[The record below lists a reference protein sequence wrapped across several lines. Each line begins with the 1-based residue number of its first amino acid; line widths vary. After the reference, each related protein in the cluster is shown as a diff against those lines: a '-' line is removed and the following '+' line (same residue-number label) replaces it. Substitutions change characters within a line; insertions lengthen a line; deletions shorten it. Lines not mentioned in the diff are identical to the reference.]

1 MTGFT
6 DTAPDLETY
15 WRSIILFGRNV
26 ASYKFALAK
35 SLIELGDREQEL
47 ILLEDL
53 AEPFARHV
61 CEHLR
66 LSPKQ
71 GTSPSSKFLDA
82 CRSFN
87 SDELTKS
94 DLIAQTTK
102 LGFVNVIDAFHV
114 VNQGEIPKR
123 FFIDERQQN
132 GGIRLTDDF
141 FHMFEEG
148 RAVVLGEEVEARWRL
163 VETAWSL
170 GLSRNLTGIQH
181 DDECGLLFAA
191 TSDRRVAVTSSRSA
205 LNGYQK
211 GRCFYCFDRISVLE
225 GDIFLADV
233 DHFFPHTLKAEMP
246 YAHLDGVWNLVLAC
260 KDCNRG
266 HDGKFAKLPNTRL
279 LGRLHTRNEFLIGS
293 HHPLRETLMSQ
304 TGNNE
309 IERKSFLQKQ
319 YDRARE
325 RLIHTWQPV
334 LRAEPVF

>member
-6 DTAPDLETY
+6 DTAPDIETY

-35 SLIELGDREQEL
+35 SLIEIGSREQEL
-47 ILLEDL
+47 VRLEDL
-53 AEPFARHV
+53 AEPFSRHV
-61 CEHLR
+61 CEHLK

-71 GTSPSSKFLDA
+71 STSSSSKFLDA
-82 CRSFN
+82 CRAFN
-87 SDELTKS
+87 SHKISRS

-114 VNQGEIPKR
+114 VNQGEIPIR
-123 FFIDERQQN
+123 FFLDERRQN
-132 GGIRLTDDF
+132 AGIRLTDDF

-148 RAVVLGEEVEARWRL
+148 HTAILGEEVEARWRL
-163 VETAWSL
+163 VETAWGL
-170 GLSRNLTGIQH
+170 GLSRNLASIQH
-181 DDECGLLFAA
+181 DDELSLLFAGTA
-191 TSDRRVAVTSSRSA
+191 GRRVAVTSSRSA

-225 GDIFLADV
+225 GDALLADV
-233 DHFFPHTLKAEMP
+233 DHFFPHILKGEMP
-246 YAHLDGVWNLVLAC
+246 DAYLDGVWNLVLAC

-266 HDGKFAKLPNTRL
+266 HDGKFAKLPNTHLLSRL
-279 LGRLHTRNEFLIGS
+279 YKRNEFLIGS

-304 TGNNE
+304 TGSSE
-309 IERKSFLQKQ
+309 VERKSFLQKH

-325 RLIHTWQPV
+325 RLIHTWKPI